1 MSLLLYSARIHVP
14 GHRPH
19 DFPKPYAL
27 EDGVVVVTED
37 ARPTHAQARKESRR
51 IKLHAPPAAPADT
64 ILFWLDASLRP
75 RPGLLAAAQ
84 SWLVEHD
91 VALFRHPFRDCAYEE
106 TDECMRRRKLDP
118 RLGNEVKG
126 MLALNGLPKHW
137 GLWACGAIAWKGDCR
152 RLRESWWHWTQ
163 TTGYR
168 DQIALPLAL
177 RESGYRD
184 RLFTVEANIYDF
196 FEWTPHGH
204 TEVRAAPKG

>member
-1 MSLLLYSARIHVP
+1 MLLYSTRIHVP

-19 DFPKPYAL
+19 DLPKGYTVEPDTL
-27 EDGVVVVTED
+27 VVVVD
-37 ARPTHAQARKESRR
+37 NNKPTHAQARKESRR
-51 IKLHAPPAAPADT
+51 IKLHAPPPVPEGT

-75 RPGLLAAAQ
+75 RPGLLEAAR
-84 SWLVEHD
+84 SWLTDHD
-91 VALFRHPFRDCAYEE
+91 VAMFRHPFRDCAYEE
-106 TDECMRRRKLDP
+106 TDECVRRKKIDP
-118 RLGNEVKG
+118 RLGAEIKST
-126 MLALNGLPKHW
+126 LALNSLPKHW
-137 GLWACGAIAWKGDCR
+137 GLWASGAIAWRNDCR

-184 RLFTVEANIYDF
+184 RLFTVDGNIYDF

-204 TEVRAAPKG
+204 TEVRPAPKG